1 LKAVVDIAPQRDFR
15 ESLMAMLGL
24 CFVLIMVALDQTVV
38 GTALPTIV
46 AELKGFELYAW
57 VGTAYLLTSV
67 IVVPIFGK
75 LGDEHGRKPFIV
87 IAIIV
92 FTLASIFCGMAQ
104 SMLQLVLAR
113 ALQGVGGGILMAT
126 SFACIPDLFP
136 DTRERLRWQ
145 VLFSSAFGLA
155 NAFGPSLGG
164 YLAEYWGW
172 RWVFF
177 VNLPVG
183 ILSMGFVWYFLPSI
197 RHSAQSPSKMDWLGA
212 LLVALTLGCLQLFV
226 EWLPQ
231 SKSIWLL
238 ATIGVAGTIS
248 GITLIWWER
257 RCDNPILPLDMFKN
271 NILGPVFTLSMIM
284 GFCLFA
290 IMYYAPLLF
299 QGGFRL
305 SPNQAGMLITPLA
318 VFITV
323 GSIVNGRIMTRL
335 KSPNMVLL
343 SGLIFFL
350 FSTIAMTQTT
360 VATPHAIVALAMALG
375 GLGIGLLL
383 PNLTLIVQ
391 TSSLRKQLGV
401 ATAMLQSTRM
411 VGSML
416 GTAIIGSLISNQYT
430 AKVNNMLAAN
440 HASQLAHWLDNPQ
453 ILFSHELAKKF
464 VNVMPQFEKAAAHYL
479 AGAEHALIEAVH
491 ESQWLITGFII
502 LAFWLVYRIPAIN
515 IHDHAKEN

>member
-1 LKAVVDIAPQRDFR
+1 
-15 ESLMAMLGL
+15 MLGL

-38 GTALPTIV
+38 GTALPTVV

-67 IVVPIFGK
+67 IVIPTFGK
-75 LGDEHGRKPFIV
+75 LGDDHGRKPFIV
-87 IAIIV
+87 IAIII
-92 FTLASIFCGMAQ
+92 FTVASIFCGLAQ

-126 SFACIPDLFP
+126 SFVSIPDLFP

-145 VLFSSAFGLA
+145 VLFSTAFGLA

-183 ILSMGFVWYFLPSI
+183 LLSLGFVWYFLPNI
-197 RHSAQSPSKMDWLGA
+197 RHAKQVTNKMDWLGS
-212 LLVALTLGCLQLFV
+212 LLVAITLGCLQLFV
-226 EWLPQ
+226 EWVPQ
-231 SKSIWLL
+231 GKSTWLL
-238 ATIGVAGTIS
+238 LTVCATLLAST
-248 GITLIWWER
+248 ITLIWWEKK
-257 RCDNPILPLDMFKN
+257 CKNPIVPLDMFKS
-271 NILGPVFTLSMIM
+271 NIFGPVYAVSMII

-305 SPNQAGMLITPLA
+305 SPNQAGMLLTPLA
-318 VFITV
+318 VFITI
-323 GSIVNGRIMTRL
+323 GSIINGRIMTRL
-335 KSPNMVLL
+335 KSPNIVLF

-350 FSTIAMTQTT
+350 VSTVVMTQISVTT
-360 VATPHAIVALAMALG
+360 PRSIVALAMALS

-391 TSSLRKQLGV
+391 TSALRSQLGV
-401 ATAMLQSTRM
+401 VTAMLQSTRM
-411 VGSML
+411 IGSML
-416 GTAIIGSLISNQYT
+416 GAAIVGSLISNQYT
-430 AKVNNMLAAN
+430 AKVNSMLLAN
-440 HASQLAHWLDNPQ
+440 NDLQLVYWLDNPQ
-453 ILFSHELAKKF
+453 ILFSNELAKKF
-464 VNVMPQFEKAAAHYL
+464 INAMPKLENVSVKYI
-479 AGAEHALIEAVH
+479 AGAQHALIEAVH
-491 ESQWLITGFII
+491 ESQWLITIFVL
-502 LAFWLVYRIPAIN
+502 LAFWLLYWIPVIN
-515 IHDHAKEN
+515 IHDYAKDE